1 MEATTNSADETKKL
15 ATSLAKNIK
24 TNAFNY
30 VKAPTPGSDRPDSSA
45 SIAPPPVE
53 TKSTLS
59 KSPIFETAD
68 IVSPPPI
75 TLYADDSETAL
86 AIWFV
91 PKS

>member
-53 TKSTLS
+53 IKFILS
-59 KSPIFETAD
+59 KRQADEIAD

-75 TLYADDSETAL
+75 ILYAEDSETAL